1 MKKLFLIIS
10 LLIICMSNI
19 SCATLKSTGTITKTS
34 NGVEFVTDRPA
45 KMTMEKEGET
55 YTYDSQTPSLLSRIM
70 SAVTLGVVGTR
81 R

>member
-1 MKKLFLIIS
+1 MIK
-10 LLIICMSNI
+10 LLIIILFCMSSI
-19 SCATLKSTGTITKTS
+19 SCATLKSTGTITKTPD
-34 NGVEFVTDRPA
+34 GVEFVTDRPA

>member
-1 MKKLFLIIS
+1 MKKLLIII
-10 LLIICMSNI
+10 LFFMSSI

-34 NGVEFVTDRPA
+34 NGVKFETDRPA
-45 KMTMEKEGET
+45 KMTMEKDGET